1 MNEENVNEIE
11 VTEDPEEQEES
22 KEPKKPK
29 KDKKPKKPSKKQQI
43 ATLEAM
49 VKTRD
54 NTISE
59 LETAVKDWSSKYANM
74 QFAANV
80 LVFLLITAV
89 VVLIC
94 IRTFKSVVDDGFP
107 SGVELKENF
116 VSCDSD
122 YQDGETIFNFEGYL
136 EKNGF
141 KHWDISYLD
150 DNDDTTVYARAHNKY
165 WGVTIETSLYKE
177 SLARTDDDYSYEA
190 KVEFYRVD
198 KSGFKDYSVVYLI
211 SQEFDPNTTEIV
223 MDTSSSLMI
232 PRELLNDIDA
242 VLKAKNYDGSANRI
256 SSSFYTDS
264 CPFSGLDIEHSVE
277 VNNASAT
284 PHDD

>member
-1 MNEENVNEIE
+1 MNAENVNEIE
-11 VTEDPEEQEES
+11 VTEDSEEQEES

-29 KDKKPKKPSKKQQI
+29 KDKKPSKKQQI

-59 LETAVKDWSSKYANM
+59 LETAVKGWSSKYANM
-74 QFAANV
+74 QFTANLLAFALIVAA
-80 LVFLLITAV
+80 

-94 IRTFKSVVDDGFP
+94 IRFFTSIVDDGFP

-141 KHWDISYLD
+141 KHWDISYMD
-150 DNDDTTVYARAHNKY
+150 DNNDTIVYAKARNKY
-165 WGVTIETSLYKE
+165 WGVTIKTSFYKE

-198 KSGFKDYSVVYLI
+198 KSGFQDYSVVYLV

-242 VLKAKNYDGSANRI
+242 VLKARNYDGSANRI
-256 SSSFYTDS
+256 NSSFYTDN